1 MTPDVMPTGI
11 TDFCNKLPPAP
22 TWRPVGCRKRRTF
35 AGRKNALLRPSQAH
49 LSTLT
54 LGRLSSQYLRLP
66 LIISC
71 SSNVGPFM
79 AVSACVI
86 LGKCISST
94 TLTVEGIR
102 PGRVSSVEPC
112 CPVHPLD
119 IRYHRRSSFS
129 SGTGPDGWVWT
140 ICVQRS
146 QYQRRSWTEEILLLA
161 STKLMHVRKERDPA
175 LHSRKSH
182 SAKRGACGLL
192 LQT

>member
-1 MTPDVMPTGI
+1 M
-11 TDFCNKLPPAP
+11 
-22 TWRPVGCRKRRTF
+22 
-35 AGRKNALLRPSQAH
+35 LRPSQAH

-71 SSNVGPFM
+71 SSECSCPFM
-79 AVSACVI
+79 AVSADSI

-94 TLTVEGIR
+94 TLTLTVEGIR

-129 SGTGPDGWVWT
+129 SGTGPDGWDWT
-140 ICVQRS
+140 ICMQRS